1 MSANIY
7 NNNAKYVSRASAIIN
22 MEVGLK
28 RSHNVFYTAFI

>member
-28 RSHNVFYTAFI
+28 KKS